1 MPKFKNDDEAKAQK
15 RKDNERQLTIVMMI
29 YIGKWFDI
37 KNSIW

>member
-29 YIGKWFDI
+29 YIG
-37 KNSIW
+37 N